1 MGSNSNFSS
10 AKVKE
15 ILGAHKNK
23 LMKFSNAAIERL
35 QRKVDNLTIEN
46 EDLKKEIVY
55 FKLLMQFHSDTNDE
69 KPLQFDRKV

>member
-46 EDLKKEIVY
+46 EDLKK
-55 FKLLMQFHSDTNDE
+55 
-69 KPLQFDRKV
+69 